1 MLVNLRRRFLGQLG
15 AATLS
20 PLLWRNDST
29 WFLQATPP
37 SRLATDPLRPQY
49 HLLPPA
55 NWMNDPNGPIWFNGR
70 YHMFYQY
77 NPHGAF
83 WGSMHWGHATSPDMV
98 HWHHEPLA
106 LTPTPGG
113 YDRDGVFSGCVV
125 LDRGVPTLIYTGVE
139 PPATPAEATLRDGSH
154 SWREV
159 QCLAVSHDG
168 LRTWRKLGEPI
179 LASPPPGLVVTGFRD
194 PCVWQEGKE
203 WRMAL
208 GSGFAGKGGA
218 ILLYRS
224 PDLRR
229 WTYLY
234 PLAEGKGT
242 GQPSPNPVDNGEMW
256 ECPEFFP
263 LGDRHV
269 LLISTM
275 GKVLWKSGTYAGG
288 QFSPDREG
296 EVDSG
301 AYYAAR
307 TMLDRRG
314 QRILWGWIPERRPE
328 AEHRAAG
335 WAGVM
340 SLPRVLSLDSGGQ
353 LHMAPAP
360 AIEALRGE
368 HTQIR
373 AGIDSS
379 RRLRTLQ
386 IRDLAAEFR
395 IEFLPDSAFLFQ
407 LQSRQDDPF
416 LEIAYNP
423 ADTGRELRLNGSRF
437 ALASTTQAPIVL
449 RPFVDGSVVELFGDN
464 TSAITERVYRAPQ
477 TPLRVVVPRT
487 KSLLSLDLW
496 QMRPIS
502 TDRLTG

>member
-1 MLVNLRRRFLGQLG
+1 
-15 AATLS
+15 
-20 PLLWRNDST
+20 
-29 WFLQATPP
+29 
-37 SRLATDPLRPQY
+37 
-49 HLLPPA
+49 
-55 NWMNDPNGPIWFNGR
+55 MNDPNGPICFQGR

-98 HWHHEPLA
+98 HWQHAPLA
-106 LTPTPGG
+106 LAPTPGG
-113 YDRDGVFSGCVV
+113 YDQDGVFSGCAV
-125 LDRGVPTLIYTGVE
+125 LDRGLPTLVYTGVE
-139 PPATPAEATLRDGSH
+139 PPATPAQATLRDGSH

-159 QCLAVSHDG
+159 QCVAVSHDA
-168 LRTWRKLGEPI
+168 LRSWRKLEKPVI
-179 LASPPPGLVVTGFRD
+179 AAPPPGLAVTGFRD
-194 PCVWQEGKE
+194 PCVWREEKE

-229 WTYLY
+229 WTYLH
-234 PLAEGKGT
+234 PLTEGKGT
-242 GQPSPNPVDNGEMW
+242 GQPSANPVDNGEMW

-275 GKVLWKSGTYAGG
+275 GKVLWKSGSYAGG
-288 QFSPDREG
+288 RFSPDQEG

-307 TMLDRRG
+307 TMLDCGG

-328 AEHRAAG
+328 PDYRAAG

-340 SLPRVLSLDSGGQ
+340 SLPRLVSLGSGGR

-360 AIEALRGE
+360 ALEALRGE
-368 HTQIR
+368 HTQISSGKDSWDR
-373 AGIDSS
+373 LSGLQLRHLAGE
-379 RRLRTLQ
+379 L
-386 IRDLAAEFR
+386 R
-395 IEFLPDSAFLFQ
+395 IEFLPDQAFLFQ
-407 LQSRQDDPF
+407 LRSGPDQPF
-416 LEIAYNP
+416 LEITYDP
-423 ADTGRELRLNGSRF
+423 LQTGRELRLNGSRS
-437 ALASTTQAPIVL
+437 ALAPTAQAPMVL
-449 RPFVDGSVVELFGDN
+449 RLFVDGSVVELFGN
-464 TSAITERVYRAPQ
+464 HSSAITERVYRVPQ
-477 TPLRVVVPRT
+477 TPLQVIVPRT
-487 KSLLSLDLW
+487 NSLLSLDVW

-502 TDRLTG
+502 IDRLTR